1 MNTETRRQFPA
12 FEATRLNIKF
22 KQLWLAGIE
31 AKLVF
36 ETHAGQAWGTLH
48 VSLGEHPGHHLL
60 PCHGQEPHHR
70 HVSPG
75 KQRRRERREAAR
87 AVVLAAV
94 KAAVFEEAEQAT
106 EQENENETEDQ
117 TFNSETSK
125 LTAGV
130 LNDPTDV
137 IKDTVEVSASVEES
151 AQQLFITDID
161 DEICSDGEYYEKN

>member
-1 MNTETRRQFPA
+1 MNTETCRQFPA
-12 FEATRLNIKF
+12 FEATSLTNKF

-87 AVVLAAV
+87 AVAEAAV
-94 KAAVFEEAEQAT
+94 KTAANEEAEQ
-106 EQENENETEDQ
+106 ENESETEDQ

-125 LTAGV
+125 VTAGV

-137 IKDTVEVSASVEES
+137 IKEAY
-151 AQQLFITDID
+151 F
-161 DEICSDGEYYEKN
+161 KNGTI